1 MAALIGETFD
11 GVGMVQAITAHRAL
25 DTATR
30 VLLVGA
36 GGVGQA
42 IAVALALAG
51 VGYLTI
57 TNRTQAK
64 ADDLAHRVRRA
75 APACTIEAGA
85 VVDPADF
92 DIVINA
98 TSLGQNGQGPLPLD
112 VLRVSKTALV
122 ADAVGV
128 PEYTPLLQAAQARGL
143 GIVRGSEMLMPQIET
158 VADFLGM
165 TG

>member
-1 MAALIGETFD
+1 
-11 GVGMVQAITAHRAL
+11 
-25 DTATR
+25 
-30 VLLVGA
+30 
-36 GGVGQA
+36 VGQA

-51 VGYLTI
+51 VGSLAI

-64 ADDLAHRVRRA
+64 ADDLADRVRRA
-75 APACTIEAGA
+75 APACKVEAGA
-85 VVDPADF
+85 VVDPAGF

-112 VLRVSKTALV
+112 VSRVSAPALV
-122 ADAVGV
+122 ADVVAV

-158 VADFLGM
+158 AADFLGM
-165 TG
+165 TV